1 MRLLVLST
9 LVLSAFGCASLGPV
23 YQEQTLTNKK
33 MAQLNIYRVKKF
45 AGSAGSPYLCL
56 DNKVI
61 GELTNGGYFVTEIEP
76 GDHTLMRKTMGA
88 NAGDVKFTAKAG
100 EAYYLRADYS
110 NDNGAQESAN
120 IGRQAALGPG
130 GGGALGAAMS
140 AGFFG
145 GSAERETLKANKDQ
159 RMNSVGLN
167 PGFLFVKPEFAKT
180 EITQTKLFVVPE
192 YKTDPCAPKK
202 KEELKEQAPRASGV

>member
-9 LVLSAFGCASLGPV
+9 LVLSVFGCASLGPV

-56 DNKVI
+56 DSKVI

-76 GDHTLMRKTMGA
+76 GEHILMRKTMGA

-100 EAYYLRADYS
+100 ESYYLRADYS
-110 NDNGAQESAN
+110 NDNGAKQSADA
-120 IGRQAALGPG
+120 GRQAALGPA
-130 GGGALGAAMS
+130 GGGALGAVMS

-145 GSAERETLKANKDQ
+145 GASEKQAVLDASDKRTNSAA
-159 RMNSVGLN
+159 SN
-167 PGFLFVKPEFAKT
+167 PGFLFVTPQFAKT
-180 EITQTKLFVVPE
+180 EITQTKKFVVPE

-202 KEELKEQAPRASGV
+202 KEETKPEAPRASSV